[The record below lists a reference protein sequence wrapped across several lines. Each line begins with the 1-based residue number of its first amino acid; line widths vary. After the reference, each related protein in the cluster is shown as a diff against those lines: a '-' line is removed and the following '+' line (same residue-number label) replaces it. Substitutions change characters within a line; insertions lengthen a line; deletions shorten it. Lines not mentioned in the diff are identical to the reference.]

1 MTNKGFAVAVLI
13 SGSGSNLQAL
23 IDRCRTGEI
32 NAHIC
37 CVVSNEAD
45 AFGLERA
52 RKAGI
57 ETHVLCHR
65 DFSSREQYDLE
76 LAALLERC
84 APDLLVLAGFM
95 RILGAGF
102 IDRFPDRIINLH
114 PSLLPKYKGLNTHA
128 RVLAAGDREHGAS
141 VHLVTP
147 DLDGGPVLLQGSIRV
162 AAGDT
167 AESLQQKVHEIEY
180 EILPR
185 VVGWFADNRLS
196 MAGDRIL
203 LDGTPLGGP
212 APE

>member
-1 MTNKGFAVAVLI
+1 MTNEGFAVAVLI

-23 IDRCRTGEI
+23 IDGCGAGKI
-32 NAHIC
+32 KAHIC

-45 AFGLERA
+45 AYGLERA
-52 RKAGI
+52 RNAGI
-57 ETHVLCHR
+57 ETHVLNHR
-65 DFSSREQYDLE
+65 DYSSREQYDLE

-114 PSLLPKYKGLNTHA
+114 PSLLPKYKGLNTHD

-141 VHLVTP
+141 VHLVTL

-162 AAGDT
+162 AADDT
-167 AESLQQKVHEIEY
+167 AETLRQKVHEVEH

-185 VVGWFADNRLS
+185 VVGWFADNRLT

-203 LDGTPLGGP
+203 LDGTPLGVA